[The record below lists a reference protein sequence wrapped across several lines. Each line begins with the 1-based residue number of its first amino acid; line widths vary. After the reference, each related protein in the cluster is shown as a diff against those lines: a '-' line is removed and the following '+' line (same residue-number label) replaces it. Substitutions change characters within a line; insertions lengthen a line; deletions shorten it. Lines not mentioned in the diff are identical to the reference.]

1 MERED
6 MPFVHRLNADPVVR
20 ARVVGWGWPT
30 SLSEQTSWFEAQGRG
45 DHTHRWVVER
55 LDGAPIGVTGLWD
68 VDWHNR
74 NALSALKLGGG
85 PEVRGA
91 GFGTDAIKAVMAYA
105 FHEVGLERLY
115 STILADNAASI
126 RAYCDKSGWQVE
138 GRARRHIWRHG
149 RWVDLLHVAALKS
162 DFAALPDVDVYRRLI
177 IDPHSVHHAE
187 PVEHG
192 GLGPQAGPSRIDSVK

>member
-30 SLSEQTSWFEAQGRG
+30 SLSEQTSWFESQGRG

-55 LDGAPIGVTGLWD
+55 LGGAPIGVTGLWD
-68 VDWHNR
+68 LDWHNR

-85 PEVRGA
+85 PAARGA

-126 RAYCDKSGWQVE
+126 RAYCDKAGWQVE

-162 DFAALPDVDVYRRLI
+162 DFEGLPDAAVYRRLVT
-177 IDPHSVHHAE
+177 DPQSVHQLE
-187 PVEHG
+187 TVRHG
-192 GLGPQAGPSRIDSVK
+192 GLDSQADPSN